1 MDSKV
6 MDLINREI
14 KRLPARKKVRNRD
27 SQYEAAKKY
36 LCDKFPGQEEYQYIC
51 RAIARKYGL

>member
-6 MDLINREI
+6 MDLINLEI

-27 SQYEAAKKY
+27 SQYEAAKKH
-36 LCDKFPGQEEYQYIC
+36 LCDKFPGHEEYQYIC